1 MASLIPGVL
10 LKLLQSMDS
19 NVKVHGEYRSVLLQV
34 ISIVPAITGSELW
47 PNQGFFLKVSDSSH
61 STYVSLSK
69 EENELILNNKLQLG
83 QFFYVDRIEAGSPVP
98 ILVDVRPVPGR
109 HPFVGNPKDLMQML
123 EPSEGP
129 VQPDNHRVSRSKSMN
144 STKAKES
151 KSPRQKIVIKEEKA
165 AVASRYMRGVRSP
178 NSNVNVQDANEERKG
193 NDFENGV
200 DSKKVGSAKVKLQ
213 KLQVR
218 YDSYLRFA
226 FFKAQECVVLSVNTT
241 RSLQLETPSPRLRVA
256 QSNIQETV
264 MSPSK
269 RISTKRNST
278 KQETTNLNVLSSS
291 EDKSYSTE
299 AIPWSSLPANL
310 LRPGKEL
317 LRRKHLAS
325 LVAVEAQKEV
335 TDTAVLVK
343 FLSMFA
349 NICSSAASENPHVTL
364 NKFFSFQELM
374 DQSNDTSTTPHKDK
388 SLQLYKTCS
397 PTEIDKTDKKSVLVP
412 GKNSSKSPK
421 HSPEL
426 SVTEKQEWAIGNGL
440 QEINELREVLLIET
454 RSWFLKYLEKTLDV
468 WFSTSSQEKR
478 GKMSKDSAGRQMEH
492 ANHIALTLSHLK
504 QANEWLEKLRSTSN
518 LEHEE
523 LEETVDRLKQK
534 VYSCLLLHVDSA
546 AFALENRA

>member
-19 NVKVHGEYRSVLLQV
+19 NVKVNGEYRSVILQV

-69 EENELILNNKLQLG
+69 EDNELILNNKLQLG
-83 QFFYVDRIEAGSPVP
+83 QFIYVDRIEAGTPVP

-109 HPFVGNPKDLMQML
+109 HPFIGNPKDLMQML

-129 VQPDNHRVSRSKSMN
+129 VQSDNPRINRSKSMN
-144 STKAKES
+144 STTAKES
-151 KSPRQKIVIKEEKA
+151 RSPKQKIVIKEEKS
-165 AVASRYMRGVRSP
+165 AVASRYMRDVRSP
-178 NSNVNVQDANEERKG
+178 TSNVNVHDAIEERKG
-193 NDFENGV
+193 NYFDNGV

-218 YDSYLRFA
+218 
-226 FFKAQECVVLSVNTT
+226 Q
-241 RSLQLETPSPRLRVA
+241 RVA

-269 RISTKRNST
+269 RISIKRNST

-291 EDKSYSTE
+291 EDKSCSTE
-299 AIPWSSLPANL
+299 TIPWSTLPAKL

-325 LVAVEAQKEV
+325 MVVEEAQKEV
-335 TDTAVLVK
+335 SATAVLVK

-349 NICSSAASENPHVTL
+349 NICTSAASENPHVTL
-364 NKFFSFQELM
+364 DKFFSFQELM
-374 DQSNDTSTTPHKDK
+374 DQSLH
-388 SLQLYKTCS
+388 LYKTSS
-397 PTEIDKTDKKSVLVP
+397 PTETYKTDKKFLVP
-412 GKNSSKSPK
+412 GKSSSKSPK
-421 HSPEL
+421 YSPEL
-426 SVTEKQEWAIGNGL
+426 SETEKQDWATGNGL
-440 QEINELREVLLIET
+440 KEMNELSEVLLIET
-454 RSWFLKYLEKTLDV
+454 RSWFLRYLEKTLDV
-468 WFSTSSQEKR
+468 WFSTSSQGKR
-478 GKMSKDSAGRQMEH
+478 GKASKDTAGRQMNR
-492 ANHIALTLSHLK
+492 ANHIALTLSQLK
-504 QANEWLEKLRSTSN
+504 QANEWLEKLGSTSN
-518 LEHEE
+518 LKNEE
-523 LEETVDRLKQK
+523 LLETVERLKQK

>member
-19 NVKVHGEYRSVLLQV
+19 DVKVNGEYRSVLLQV

-69 EENELILNNKLQLG
+69 EDNELILNNKLQLG
-83 QFFYVDRIEAGSPVP
+83 QFFYVDRIEAGTPVP

-109 HPFVGNPKDLMQML
+109 HPFIGNPKDLMQLL

-129 VQPDNHRVSRSKSMN
+129 VQSDHNHRVNRSKSMN
-144 STKAKES
+144 STKSKES

-178 NSNVNVQDANEERKG
+178 TSNVNVQDANEERKG

-200 DSKKVGSAKVKLQ
+200 DSKKVASAKVKLK
-213 KLQVR
+213 KLQV
-218 YDSYLRFA
+218 
-226 FFKAQECVVLSVNTT
+226 
-241 RSLQLETPSPRLRVA
+241 SLQLEIPSPRQRVA
-256 QSNIQETV
+256 QSNIQENV
-264 MSPSK
+264 MSPK
-269 RISTKRNST
+269 RISAKRNST

-299 AIPWSSLPANL
+299 AIPWSSLPASL

-325 LVAVEAQKEV
+325 QVAVEAQREV
-335 TDTAVLVK
+335 TATAVLVK

-349 NICSSAASENPHVTL
+349 NICASAASENPHGTL

-374 DQSNDTSTTPHKDK
+374 DQSNFTSTTPHKDK
-388 SLQLYKTCS
+388 SLQLYKFSS
-397 PTEIDKTDKKSVLVP
+397 PTETDKTDKKSDLVP
-412 GKNSSKSPK
+412 GKSSSKSPK
-421 HSPEL
+421 YSPEL
-426 SVTEKQEWAIGNGL
+426 SEAEKQEWVTGNGL
-440 QEINELREVLLIET
+440 KEINELREALLIET

-468 WFSTSSQEKR
+468 WFSTSSRDKR

-492 ANHIALTLSHLK
+492 ANNIALTLSHLK

-518 LEHEE
+518 LENDE
-523 LEETVDRLKQK
+523 LVETVDRLKQK